1 MATDPRPFKPDY
13 AVPPGQTLQETI
25 ERLQMSQTELARR
38 TSRPVKT
45 INEII
50 QGKAAITPETAIQ
63 LERVL
68 GVPAR
73 LWNSLERNYREALA
87 RIGEQKRLE
96 SEIPWLKNVPVREL
110 IQMEVLPDLPD
121 KVALLA
127 ATLNFFGVATTKAWE
142 TQWAQPQ
149 AAFRQSRAFVSSP
162 GALAAWLRL
171 GDLQAHR
178 IDCRNFSGSRFRSTL
193 VRIRQLTREEPRVY
207 QPETVRLCAQ
217 AGVAVVFVPELSKTR
232 VSGATRWV
240 SSERAILQLSLR
252 YKTDDQ
258 LWFSFFHEAGHIL
271 LHGKREV
278 FVEGPPD
285 ADASQRDQKEG
296 EADRFASETLIPSND
311 WKTFLLKG
319 RYNAKAEIE
328 QFAAAMGIAP
338 GVVLGRLQHE
348 GYVPLQ
354 SQWNDLKVPLTLA
367 RTDLRETSAA

>member
-1 MATDPRPFKPDY
+1 MATDLQFKPDY
-13 AVPPGQTLQETI
+13 AVPPGQTLLETI

-50 QGKAAITPETAIQ
+50 QGKTAIMPETAIQ

-87 RIGEQKRLE
+87 RIEEQKRLE
-96 SEIPWLKNVPVREL
+96 SEIPWLKRVPVREL
-110 IQMEVLPDLPD
+110 IQMDVLPDLQD

-127 ATLNFFGVATTKAWE
+127 AALNFFGVATTKAWE

-149 AAFRQSRAFVSSP
+149 AAFRRSRAFVSSA

-171 GDLQAHR
+171 GELQAQR
-178 IDCRNFSGSRFRSTL
+178 IDCRDFNAARFRSTL
-193 VRIRQLTREEPRVY
+193 GRIRGLTREDPSVY
-207 QPETVRLCAQ
+207 QAEIVRLCSE
-217 AGVAVVFVPELSKTR
+217 AGVAVVFVPELPKTR
-232 VSGATRWV
+232 VSGATRWL
-240 SSERAILQLSLR
+240 SSERALLQLSLR

-278 FVEGPPD
+278 FVEGPSKTD
-285 ADASQRDQKEG
+285 STQRDQKER
-296 EADRFASETLIPSND
+296 EADRFAGEALIPSD
-311 WKTFLLKG
+311 AYKAFVLKG
-319 RYNAKAEIE
+319 RYNAKGEIE
-328 QFAAAMGIAP
+328 RFAAEMGIAA
-338 GVVLGRLQHE
+338 GIVLGRLQHE
-348 GYVPLQ
+348 GYVPPH
-354 SQWNDLKVPLTLA
+354 SEWNDLKVRLTLA